1 MFLVALLM
9 LLAPGLISLRIYWH
23 GRTISTADY
32 KYLVCDYII
41 FSFIIL
47 LLGYAILF
55 ISSPNRFISFSAQYF
70 DFESNIYSA
79 GFVVKYSVA
88 ALALSVVVPVI
99 ARKIVP
105 KLFRRK

>member
-1 MFLVALLM
+1 MLIVALLI
-9 LLAPGLISLRIYWH
+9 LLAPGLISLRIYWR
-23 GRTISTADY
+23 GRTISAADY

-47 LLGYAILF
+47 LFGYTIIF
-55 ISSPNRFISFSAQYF
+55 IANPSKSVSFSAQHF
-70 DFESNIYSA
+70 DFESNIYTA

-88 ALALSVVVPVI
+88 ALALSVAIPVV

-105 KLFRRK
+105 KLFRR